1 MRKYPTPGNIPKSVE
16 VGLSSETFP
25 PAVVLLILERA
36 VLRPNWLPTK
46 KLPCAVGWP
55 DKRSAAAASNKNVN
69 AIFFMA
75 VGFDFRIVDFLT
87 TSLFLCRIVQ
97 QFHPLRSE

>member
-16 VGLSSETFP
+16 EGLSSEIFP

-36 VLRPNWLPTK
+36 VLRPNWLPAK

-55 DKRSAAAASNKNVN
+55 VKANTATASNKNVN

-75 VGFDFRIVDFLT
+75 LGFDFRIVGLWLVFL
-87 TSLFLCRIVQ
+87 SSSPIL
-97 QFHPLRSE
+97 